1 MLGEAIYSST
11 EKLYLRSDRANRDD
25 KWDSVRQSGSCS
37 LRLVELGS
45 GEDPDPEVTQVE
57 ISRSVVK
64 EGKPHKC
71 YTTGCD
77 VDINCVEDSEVT
89 RG

>member
-1 MLGEAIYSST
+1 MLREAIYSST

-25 KWDSVRQSGSCS
+25 KRDSVRQSGSCS

-45 GEDPDPEVTQVE
+45 GEDPDPEVMQVE
-57 ISRSVVK
+57 IGRSAVK

-71 YTTGCD
+71 YAAGCD
-77 VDINCVEDSEVT
+77 VNFTCVEDSEVT
-89 RG
+89 RA